1 MMIMKTKKLKKTK
14 KLYSI
19 LKSPTDTQI
28 IETMPEYKPY
38 PKGSRSS
45 GKQYKIF
52 F

>member
-1 MMIMKTKKLKKTK
+1 MMLMKSKKSK

-38 PKGSRSS
+38 PKGSKLSV
-45 GKQYKIF
+45 KQYKIF

>member
-1 MMIMKTKKLKKTK
+1 MMVMKTKKSKKK
-14 KLYSI
+14 QKLYPMP
-19 LKSPTDTQI
+19 LSPKDIQI

-38 PKGSRSS
+38 PKGSRLS

>member
-1 MMIMKTKKLKKTK
+1 MMIMKTKKSKKTK

-38 PKGSRSS
+38 PNGSKLS
-45 GKQYKIF
+45 GKRKIF